1 MSTGQDSASSW
12 RPAILGSLTFA
23 GCEMLGRYLN
33 LLLRLSKSWRK
44 LSSGC
49 TALRFTT
56 CASTSWDGSHWKL
69 TKEMGGTAQQGQY
82 KWMQMDI
89 LQVLSV
95 LDRVS
100 MARREGEL
108 NTTKRHK
115 TTKEYEGLHTYAMLH
130 VTPMKAD
137 LRLTWKWDLQVS
149 CLELRWITP

>member
-1 MSTGQDSASSW
+1 MSAGQDSASSW

-33 LLLRLSKSWRK
+33 LFLRLSKSWRK

-115 TTKEYEGLHTYAMLH
+115 TTKEY
-130 VTPMKAD
+130 MKGYT
-137 LRLTWKWDLQVS
+137 LTRCCMWLQWRPTWDWPGNGISKFLVS
-149 CLELRWITP
+149 NFGG